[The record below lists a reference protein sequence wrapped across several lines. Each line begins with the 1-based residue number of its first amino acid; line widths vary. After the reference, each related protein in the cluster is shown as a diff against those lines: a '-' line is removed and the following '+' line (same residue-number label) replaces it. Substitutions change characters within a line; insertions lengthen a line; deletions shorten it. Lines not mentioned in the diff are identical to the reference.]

1 MKIAALVQKSS
12 AGNPQAINA
21 GEVIKMATVE
31 GGRIAELPVG
41 RLSVG
46 QRADFVVIDLS
57 DLALVPGDRL
67 ESHMVYSMSDRAIR
81 HVYVQAKPAVTN
93 GRLCGIEEAAL
104 RRRVV
109 DATRRFF

>member
-1 MKIAALVQKSS
+1 LAQGLGTGAPGAVTRHCHL
-12 AGNPQAINA
+12 
-21 GEVIKMATVE
+21 T
-31 GGRIAELPVG
+31 LPEKP
-41 RLSVG
+41 
-46 QRADFVVIDLS
+46 DFVVIDLS

-81 HVYVQAKPAVTN
+81 HVYVQGKPAVTN

-109 DATRRFF
+109 DATRRFFC